1 MKKEKEKYPSIFD
14 CRVTGP
20 WDMRLKTRH
29 PSKKHTRIITPHI
42 EYVLDKCKTEEGLST
57 YLEGLAPGLGC
68 FCVSPKKSGF
78 YSYYGRDTY
87 YLEEGK
93 FYMCYYKVYG
103 DYESSR
109 EEIQIIV
116 EYEYEDDDEYKERI
130 EQYLESKVKKHEAQ
144 VKHLEAQ
151 ITAEQ
156 LLLDKAKEKLETF
169 RISLEVEDDC

>member
-14 CRVTGP
+14 CQVTNP

-42 EYVLDKCKTEEGLST
+42 EYVLEKCKTEEGLSA

-93 FYMCYYKVYG
+93 FYMCYYKAYV

-130 EQYLESKVKKHEAQ
+130 EQCLESQVKKHEAQ
-144 VKHLEAQ
+144 IKRLEVQ
-151 ITAEQ
+151 IEAEN
-156 LLLDKAKEKLETF
+156 LLLDMAKEKLEAF
-169 RISLEVEDDC
+169 RMSWEVEDDC